1 MIALRF
7 FDNIKK
13 SSASRKQKAGKIK
26 AMRLFSVGF
35 VSVIIIG
42 TLLLMLPFSVKEGV
56 SHPGFL
62 AALFTATSATCVTGL
77 SVVDTA
83 TTWSLFGQI
92 VILCMIQLG
101 GIGFMTFAVL
111 IAKIVKKML
120 SPKDRMLVAMS
131 YNLNSYADVGGILK
145 SVAIGTAAA
154 ESLGAILLFI
164 RFREIFPLGDAIFKS
179 IFTSVSAFC
188 NAGFD
193 LMGDFYASNAGSSAY
208 TSSMGYFIEDPLVCL
223 TLCALVIVGGIGFAV
238 WFDIKE
244 KLLHKKRLSAYTK
257 FVLIISSALFIG
269 GAVIV
274 ALLEWNNDATIG
286 NLSVGGK
293 LIASFFH
300 SVSLRTAG
308 FSSFGNGEMG
318 FGTQILSLI
327 LMFIGGA
334 SGSTAGGVKVVTVG
348 VLIYTIICNMMGKN
362 DAILF
367 NRRIAPSSFIR
378 AASVIF
384 VQLFLI
390 LASAVVI
397 FSLSSDMGAMDVIY
411 EVTSAV
417 STVGNSTGI
426 TASLGIVP
434 QIILIFL
441 MYFGRVGILTV
452 TYALMI
458 NQSSGDSTISYPD
471 ADLLI
476 G

>member
-1 MIALRF
+1 
-7 FDNIKK
+7 
-13 SSASRKQKAGKIK
+13 
-26 AMRLFSVGF
+26 MRLFSVGF
-35 VSVIIIG
+35 FSVIIIG
-42 TLLLMLPFSVKEGV
+42 TLLLMLPFSVNEGV

-62 AALFTATSATCVTGL
+62 ASLFTATSATCVTGL
-77 SVVDTA
+77 AVVDTA
-83 TTWSLFGQI
+83 TTWSVFGQT
-92 VILCMIQLG
+92 VILVMIQLG

-111 IAKIVKKML
+111 IAKIVKKMI
-120 SPKDRMLVAMS
+120 SPKERMLVAMS
-131 YNLNSYADVGGILK
+131 YNLNSYADVSGILK
-145 SVAIGTAAA
+145 SVAVGTVAA
-154 ESLGAILLFI
+154 ESIGSVLLFI
-164 RFREIFPLGDAIFKS
+164 RFRELFPIGEAIFKS

-193 LMGDFYASNAGSSAY
+193 LMGDFYVGNSVGVNY
-208 TSSMGYFIEDPLVCL
+208 TSSMGLFIDDPFVCL
-223 TLCALVIVGGIGFAV
+223 TLSALIIMGGLGFAV

-244 KLLHKKRLSAYTK
+244 KLFRKKRLSAYSK
-257 FVLIISSALFIG
+257 FVIIISVALFIG
-269 GAVIV
+269 GALLT
-274 ALLEWNNDATIG
+274 ALLEWNNSATIG
-286 NLSVGGK
+286 ELSPSGK
-293 LIASFFH
+293 LLASFFH

-308 FSSFGNGEMG
+308 FSSFNNGDMG

-348 VLIYTIICNMMGKN
+348 VLVYTIFCNMIGKS

-367 NRRIAPSSFIR
+367 NRRIAPTSFIR

-390 LASAVVI
+390 LAASVAI
-397 FSLSSDMGAMDVIY
+397 FSLSNDMGAMDVIY

-426 TASLGIVP
+426 TASLGTAP
-434 QIILIFL
+434 KIILIFL

-458 NQSSGDSTISYPD
+458 NQSSADSTIRYPD